1 MAVED
6 GACVARLLGLAAKSG
21 ASVPEVLQLYE
32 QLRKDRTT
40 LNVEGATSNREVYHA
55 SGAAA
60 EERNRILKDFD
71 WDDPNATS
79 PFKGFNELVDDS
91 RSLKMDQHAD

>member
-21 ASVPEVLQLYE
+21 ASIPEVLQLYE

-40 LNVEGATSNREVYHA
+40 LNVAGATSNRRVYHA

-60 EERNRILKDFD
+60 EQRNKILRDFD
-71 WDDPNATS
+71 WDDANATS
-79 PFKGFNELVDDS
+79 PFKGFNE
-91 RSLKMDQHAD
+91 